1 MAKMRSLNRSIC
13 FKSLCSSS
21 AAVNHRQHLQQG
33 LCYFHLSP
41 PPPPFP
47 FSSKTIPSGRCTA
60 RSASHLSVS
69 LLPPSTTVNTSHK
82 ASAISISPLLLPPF
96 NFLPKPSLPDCRPPF
111 TMAIGSTRFFSE
123 DVTHFPDIK
132 DPEIL
137 FVFKDLMAAS
147 WDELPDTL
155 ISDANK
161 ALSKNT
167 DDKAAQEAVA
177 NVFRAAEAV
186 GEFSG
191 MLVSLRM
198 AIDDS
203 TGMGGEDVKP
213 LPEEFV
219 NALRTVYQRY
229 TAYLDAFGPEET
241 YLRKKVETELGT
253 KMIHLKMR
261 CSGIGSE
268 WGKGT
273 LLQFWGL
280 LDFQVPMLSTELSFL
295 EMVKSIMSS
304 CCLFSWGTLFIL

>member
-1 MAKMRSLNRSIC
+1 M
-13 FKSLCSSS
+13 F
-21 AAVNHRQHLQQG
+21 
-33 LCYFHLSP
+33 Y
-41 PPPPFP
+41 
-47 FSSKTIPSGRCTA
+47 GRTGSMVEA
-60 RSASHLSVS
+60 ER
-69 LLPPSTTVNTSHK
+69 
-82 ASAISISPLLLPPF
+82 IS
-96 NFLPKPSLPDCRPPF
+96 NCRPPF

-186 GEFSG
+186 EEFSG

-203 TGMGGEDVKP
+203 TGLGGEDVKP

-229 TAYLDAFGPEET
+229 TAYLDAFGPDET

-268 WGKGT
+268 WGKVTVLGT
-273 LLQFWGL
+273 SGL
-280 LDFQVPMLSTELSFL
+280 SGSYVEHRA
-295 EMVKSIMSS
+295 
-304 CCLFSWGTLFIL
+304 

>member
-1 MAKMRSLNRSIC
+1 MPIYTNKYKNPRGKLEPPNSSEKSREKMAKMRSLNRSIC

-47 FSSKTIPSGRCTA
+47 FSSKTIPS
-60 RSASHLSVS
+60 
-69 LLPPSTTVNTSHK
+69 
-82 ASAISISPLLLPPF
+82 
-96 NFLPKPSLPDCRPPF
+96 DCRPPF

-268 WGKGT
+268 WGKVTVLGT
-273 LLQFWGL
+273 SGL
-280 LDFQVPMLSTELSFL
+280 SGSYVEHRAKFL
-295 EMVKSIMSS
+295 
-304 CCLFSWGTLFIL
+304 GDG

>member
-1 MAKMRSLNRSIC
+1 MAMMRSLYRSIC
-13 FKSLCSSS
+13 FRSLCSSS
-21 AAVNHRQHLQQG
+21 AAVNHRQHLPQG
-33 LCYFHLSP
+33 LRYFHLSPP

-47 FSSKTIPSGRCTA
+47 FSSKTIPS
-60 RSASHLSVS
+60 
-69 LLPPSTTVNTSHK
+69 
-82 ASAISISPLLLPPF
+82 
-96 NFLPKPSLPDCRPPF
+96 DCLPPF
-111 TMAIGSTRFFSE
+111 TMAIGSIRFFSE

-186 GEFSG
+186 EEFSG

-203 TGMGGEDVKP
+203 TGLGGEDVKP

-229 TAYLDAFGPEET
+229 TAYLDAFGPDET

-268 WGKGT
+268 WGKV
-273 LLQFWGL
+273 L
-280 LDFQVPMLSTELSFL
+280 
-295 EMVKSIMSS
+295 
-304 CCLFSWGTLFIL
+304 